1 MQLMM
6 LKLETSSKN
15 PQPKNKIKTLELRTY
30 DWWWSSSYLEIFQKL
45 DWAANASDGIEPK
58 KEDLWGT
65 KNVCLEWFRNFFF
78 SFMFLQLFSYED
90 HQQQQVLLLL
100 LPIPTNFMSSLC
112 SLFQQSSLLSM
123 SKVRTLVSS
132 SSSSSSSCYRDCV
145 LLSCIHSKRILFYF
159 WVEICLCWK
168 QIECEQGSN

>member
-1 MQLMM
+1 M

-15 PQPKNKIKTLELRTY
+15 PQPKFFFKTLELRTY
-30 DWWWSSSYLEIFQKL
+30 DWWSSSYQEL
-45 DWAANASDGIEPK
+45 DCAANASDGIEPK

-65 KNVCLEWFRNFFF
+65 KNVMSWMCLEWFRNFFF

-90 HQQQQVLLLL
+90 HHQQQQLLLLLL

-123 SKVRTLVSS
+123 SKARTLVS

-159 WVEICLCWK
+159 WVEICLCRK